1 MNDSVSKIANGL
13 QKREAERKADSTP
26 LASYV
31 GAPATLTA
39 ITEHVSQ
46 IRQRKNRLR
55 VLAEEITVAVNDHR
69 ETKSAEY
76 AELGKVRGDNGLVI
90 DELGDV
96 KRKTLLERDVSSFA
110 REKRAASEPE
120 RVKLRKEINTL
131 AAKIAP
137 VRESWVDGP
146 SLLHRVTLGDK
157 RRIDFYNTLAT
168 VGPRSLEVSLADAIA
183 TGDKALAAA
192 CLDRLDALPKNS
204 KSMVRFSRQQAAE
217 TVMAEELRQARAA
230 FAMLDIAV
238 AEAEMEAATA
248 DGKRVS
254 TNAKLKVGRLKRELA
269 ELLLED
275 DSEDGQPRILS
286 DEEWERRLN
295 EKWPA
300 KVKPEPKPEIDTSRY
315 KITDEEWA
323 AMLEAARVDDG
334 DSNHAG

>member
-1 MNDSVSKIANGL
+1 MNDSTSKIASGL
-13 QKREAERKADSTP
+13 QKREAERKADSIP
-26 LASYV
+26 LASFV
-31 GAPATLTA
+31 GAPASLA
-39 ITEHVSQ
+39 AVTEHVSQ

-55 VLAEEITVAVNDHR
+55 VLAEEITVAMNNHR

-76 AELGKVRGDNGLVI
+76 AELGKVRGDNGLII

-96 KRKTLLERDVSSFA
+96 KRKALLERDISSFA

-120 RVKLRKEINTL
+120 RVKMRQEIDTL
-131 AAKIAP
+131 AAKLSP
-137 VRESWVDGP
+137 MRDSWVDATA
-146 SLLHRVTLGDK
+146 LLHRMTLGDK
-157 RRIDFYNTLAT
+157 RRVDYYATLAT

-183 TGDKALAAA
+183 TGNKALAAA

-204 KSMVRFSRQQAAE
+204 KSMVRFSRQLAAE
-217 TVMAEELRQARAA
+217 TVMADELRQAKAA

-254 TNAKLKVGRLKRELA
+254 TTAKLKVGRLKRELA
-269 ELLLED
+269 ELLP
-275 DSEDGQPRILS
+275 EDGDDETPRLLS

-300 KVKPEPKPEIDTSRY
+300 KVRIEEPKIDTSKY
-315 KITDEEWA
+315 KISDQEWQ
-323 AMLEAARVDDG
+323 AMLEAARIDDG
-334 DSNHAG
+334 ETANA